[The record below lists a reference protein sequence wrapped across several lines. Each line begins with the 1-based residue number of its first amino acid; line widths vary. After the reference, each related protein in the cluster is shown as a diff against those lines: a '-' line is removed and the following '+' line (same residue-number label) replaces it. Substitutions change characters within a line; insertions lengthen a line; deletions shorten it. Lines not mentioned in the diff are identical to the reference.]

1 MIKTIFDP
9 GTNNNDSTM
18 VPSLVN
24 EYITEDTLVK
34 FYSAKDYLTMFNN
47 NSKEPFQE
55 NFVRNMK
62 NHKFYDK
69 QSLCGRDPIIL
80 V

>member
-47 NSKEPFQE
+47 NSKEPF
-55 NFVRNMK
+55 
-62 NHKFYDK
+62 
-69 QSLCGRDPIIL
+69 
-80 V
+80 